1 MPLKP
6 RKFKQRKSNRRE
18 IEEEEEENSRIKGIL
33 LHVNKLKN
41 DKVKFKAK
49 KEFVQG
55 IKSNDKVLFKDDE
68 EVKKDDV

>member
-6 RKFKQRKSNRRE
+6 RKFKQRKSNRKE
-18 IEEEEEENSRIKGIL
+18 LEEEEEENSRIKGIL

-49 KEFVQG
+49 KRVCAGNQ
-55 IKSNDKVLFKDDE
+55 V
-68 EVKKDDV
+68 

>member
-6 RKFKQRKSNRRE
+6 RKFKQRKSNRKE
-18 IEEEEEENSRIKGIL
+18 LEEEEEKEENSRIKGIL

-49 KEFVQG
+49 TRVFAGNQV
-55 IKSNDKVLFKDDE
+55 
-68 EVKKDDV
+68 

>member
-6 RKFKQRKSNRRE
+6 RKFKQRKSNRKKL
-18 IEEEEEENSRIKGIL
+18 EEEEEENSRIKGIL

-49 KEFVQG
+49 KRVFAGNQV
-55 IKSNDKVLFKDDE
+55 
-68 EVKKDDV
+68 